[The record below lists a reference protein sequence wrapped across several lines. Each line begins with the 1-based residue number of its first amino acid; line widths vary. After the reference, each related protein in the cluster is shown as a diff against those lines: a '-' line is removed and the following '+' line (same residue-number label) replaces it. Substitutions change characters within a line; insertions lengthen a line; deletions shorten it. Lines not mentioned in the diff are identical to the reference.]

1 LNAEFVNDQ
10 EDGRN
15 INRVS
20 VEACEFDW
28 LFEGD
33 NVETLITILVKTA
46 NPEVLTTKT
55 IKMFIKYMW
64 ETHYQK
70 AIIYW
75 IFFPYMI
82 YLVFMTQLCSGTI
95 GTFLDEVHKKAVAED
110 KGEIY
115 DIDMKVVFEARLY
128 TSVAL
133 TVFLMFAKLELTS
146 LIEDGMEYF

>member
-1 LNAEFVNDQ
+1 MSKKLNAEFVNDH
-10 EDGRN
+10 GHVRK

-33 NVETLITILVKTA
+33 NVETLITILVKSA

-75 IFFPYMI
+75 IFIPYI
-82 YLVFMTQLCSGTI
+82 VYLIFMSKLCSGTI
-95 GTFLDEVHKKAVAED
+95 GMFLDEVSKK
-110 KGEIY
+110 
-115 DIDMKVVFEARLY
+115 
-128 TSVAL
+128 
-133 TVFLMFAKLELTS
+133 
-146 LIEDGMEYF
+146 